1 MADSNSVV
9 ATGRRSF
16 FYTYDMVAGKVD
28 YIPGVL
34 GREEKSWESHFVSR
48 DGKKIAFLGN
58 DGYIVLIDPLNK
70 QATGTLKL
78 NGSVRSLAFTD
89 DGRHLLASGS
99 DGDIT
104 RQVLF
109 SRGRFFGFCWSYACR
124 LWCTDG
130 TLPLVDA
137 LKDFRTTTER

>member
-1 MADSNSVV
+1 
-9 ATGRRSF
+9 
-16 FYTYDMVAGKVD
+16 MVAGKVD

-70 QATGTLKL
+70 QVTGTLKL
-78 NGSVRSLAFTD
+78 NGSVRSAVFTE

-99 DGDIT
+99 DGDI
-104 RQVLF
+104 
-109 SRGRFFGFCWSYACR
+109 SR
-124 LWCTDG
+124 
-130 TLPLVDA
+130 
-137 LKDFRTTTER
+137 

>member
-1 MADSNSVV
+1 
-9 ATGRRSF
+9 
-16 FYTYDMVAGKVD
+16 MVAGKVD

-78 NGSVRSLAFTD
+78 NGSVRSVSFTD

-104 RQVLF
+104 RQVPI
-109 SRGRFFGFCWSYACR
+109 SRERMFDCCWSHACH
-124 LWCTDG
+124 LWCTGG

-137 LKDFRTTTER
+137 LKDFRITMER